1 MSDLQDQAIRQ
12 HCKALR
18 MPTIGGQFDRL
29 AETAVREKQ
38 SHLGYL
44 EALLSAEMEE
54 RESRAIARLL
64 GGVACCVEIAWA
76 GGLRRDDGCSGQAAR
91 STGTGAA
98 SGSPKLCHP
107 STFRMV
113 I

>member
-1 MSDLQDQAIRQ
+1 VQADVLDEAGRSVRDQVGELAVLAPFVGMTRAFWQD
-12 HCKALR
+12 
-18 MPTIGGQFDRL
+18 
-29 AETAVREKQ
+29 RER
-38 SHLGYL
+38 YL
-44 EALLSAEMEE
+44 ETYW
-54 RESRAIARLL
+54 SRFP
-64 GGVACCVEIAWA
+64 GVWVHGDLAGSGACCVEIAWA

-107 STFRMV
+107 STLRMV